1 MSQTTTNKKQL
12 KGLSDETYSHL
23 LTEYVLRAVNQ
34 SNIGEISDRTARYAE
49 SIRDMEELKEVVG
62 FIARESSFSM
72 KCIPE
77 IKEIVKAYIG
87 SHHEDRIIAAVYYGD
102 FTKAIKLSC
111 RRAQKK
117 VA

>member
-1 MSQTTTNKKQL
+1 MSQKRANQGQL
-12 KGLSDETYSHL
+12 AGLSDETYATL
-23 LTEYVLRAVNQ
+23 LTEHVQRAVKQ
-34 SNIGEISDRTARYAE
+34 SDVWEISDRTARYAE
-49 SIRDMEELKEVVG
+49 NIRNMEELKEVVG
-62 FIARESSFSM
+62 FIAKETSFSM

-77 IKEIVKAYIG
+77 IKEVVKAYIG
-87 SHHEDRIIAAVYYGD
+87 SHHEDRIIAAVFYGD